1 MNVLSLQLICFTHKS
16 IFTQSSNDFVII
28 RYNLSGLTLNPNGIL
43 NSIYFETYFLWLSNN
58 IPDHGR
64 YFKLNIFHSMFR

>member
-28 RYNLSGLTLNPNGIL
+28 RYNLSGLTLNPNGI
-43 NSIYFETYFLWLSNN
+43 FLIAFILKHIFYGFQITFLIMVDISN
-58 IPDHGR
+58 
-64 YFKLNIFHSMFR
+64 